1 MNSQSLS
8 RLSGWCCVG
17 GGSALVAVTLL
28 HASLPEGCIG
38 DDCLT
43 HEMRGTAAGEGPLAL
58 VSTLLLSVAAVTLVV
73 LARRRRPL
81 GKVGAAALVC
91 AAGALALVVAVTV
104 VMAAVDGDVPWM
116 PLLVIPALALFV
128 AAAVLVGVTV
138 LRARLV
144 PTWLAVA
151 VIATGSLLVLA
162 NEQTALVLLAVPF
175 GTVCVLLGVNLLLRH
190 GRAGSSEQPRWGT
203 DAVAR

>member
-43 HEMRGTAAGEGPLAL
+43 HEMRGTAAGEGLLAL
-58 VSTLLLSVAAVTLVV
+58 VSTLLLAVAAVTLVV

-81 GKVGAAALVC
+81 GKVGVAALVC

-104 VMAAVDGDVPWM
+104 VTVAVSDVPWM
-116 PLLVIPALALFV
+116 PFLVIPALVLFV
-128 AAAVLVGVTV
+128 AAAVLVGVAV

-151 VIATGSLLVLA
+151 VIVTASMLVVV

-175 GTVCVLLGVNLLLRH
+175 GTVCVMLGVNLLLRGGA
-190 GRAGSSEQPRWGT
+190 GRDEQPSRRSDT
-203 DAVAR
+203 VTP